1 MLELKNNSFQSRKS
15 LNESLKNNVEIF
27 SFEEIFYDDSKNY
40 LKIKNSDINLTG
52 KYPVI
57 DQGEK
62 FLAGYTNQKPKKIE
76 KEDCIVF
83 GDHSK
88 VFKFINFPFVKGA
101 DGTKVLKL
109 KNENFNTKYFYY
121 FFKTICLPD
130 LGYTRYY
137 KILKEANIPVLKIH
151 QQNELVKL
159 LERIEKLLNIRKEQ
173 IHAYY
178 DLIESLF
185 FHILNNGNIEKNKLK
200 DFIVT
205 SQNGFSKRGKDSR
218 GKIVLKIPNV
228 NYNYLNFEN
237 INRIKLD
244 NKDFKK
250 YLLNLGDL
258 LLVRVNGNPN
268 YVGRST
274 VFDYT
279 LENCCFND
287 HIIRIKTKD
296 INVRYL
302 SYYINS
308 IYGKNQLL
316 QNIKTSAGQYTISRN
331 GLDNIEILYPKREMQ
346 NYFERVFN
354 RVEEEKKKLNS
365 SLAKLE
371 ILFNALMQ
379 EAFSGN
385 LFKDWEGR

>member
-1 MLELKNNSFQSRKS
+1 MEWVKLCDVAEVIMGQSPKSEYCNDNKEGLPFYQGVSDFGEIYPVPTKYCTEPKKIAEIDDILIGVRAPVGDLNISNSKCCIGRGVAAIRA
-15 LNESLKNNVEIF
+15 NEKFI
-27 SFEEIFYDDSKNY
+27 SKNY
-40 LKIKNSDINLTG
+40 LYYFLKTKRQYFDNNSTGSTFKAINKSVLYETLVPIIDIN
-52 KYPVI
+52 K
-57 DQGEK
+57 
-62 FLAGYTNQKPKKIE
+62 QKIIE
-76 KEDCIVF
+76 
-83 GDHSK
+83 
-88 VFKFINFPFVKGA
+88 N
-101 DGTKVLKL
+101 
-109 KNENFNTKYFYY
+109 
-121 FFKTICLPD
+121 
-130 LGYTRYY
+130 
-137 KILKEANIPVLKIH
+137 
-151 QQNELVKL
+151 L
-159 LERIEKLLNIRKEQ
+159 LNRIENIIRKRKEQ
-173 IHAYY
+173 IHAYD

-185 FHILNNGNIEKNKLK
+185 FHILNNGNIKKNKLK

-218 GKIVLKIPNV
+218 GKIVLKIPNI

-379 EAFSGN
+379 EAFSGK
-385 LFKDWEGR
+385 LFKD

>member
-1 MLELKNNSFQSRKS
+1 MEWVRIGDIGKIITGNTPSKKNLEFYKTKDIPFIGPSDIKNFREVNHLYESEKFISHIARSKARIVPKNSILVTCIGNIGKVG
-15 LNESLKNNVEIF
+15 KVEI
-27 SFEEIFYDDSKNY
+27 EEIAFNQQINAIIVEEQDYDVDY
-40 LKIKNSDINLTG
+40 LLYALIFNQKRLESISNAPVVPIINKTAFADFKIK
-52 KYPVI
+52 I
-57 DQGEK
+57 DK
-62 FLAGYTNQKPKKIE
+62 SIKNQKYI
-76 KEDCIVF
+76 
-83 GDHSK
+83 SK
-88 VFKFINFPFVKGA
+88 CLNFIS
-101 DGTKVLKL
+101 KL
-109 KNENFNTKYFYY
+109 
-121 FFKTICLPD
+121 I
-130 LGYTRYY
+130 
-137 KILKEANIPVLKIH
+137 ILK
-151 QQNELVKL
+151 
-159 LERIEKLLNIRKEQ
+159 KEQ
-173 IHAYY
+173 IQAYD

-218 GKIVLKIPNV
+218 GKIVLKIPNI

-365 SLAKLE
+365 SLKELE
-371 ILFNALMQ
+371 NLFDALMQ
-379 EAFSGN
+379 DAFSGN
-385 LFKDWEGR
+385 LFKD

>member
-1 MLELKNNSFQSRKS
+1 MEWVRIGDIGKIITGNTPSKKNLEFYKTKDIPFIGPSDIKNFREVNHLYESEKFISHIARSKARIVPKNSILVTCIGNIGKVG
-15 LNESLKNNVEIF
+15 KVEI
-27 SFEEIFYDDSKNY
+27 EEIAFNQQINAIIVEEQDYDVDY
-40 LKIKNSDINLTG
+40 LLYALIFNQKRLESISNAPVVPIINKTAFADFKIK
-52 KYPVI
+52 I
-57 DQGEK
+57 DK
-62 FLAGYTNQKPKKIE
+62 SIKNQKYI
-76 KEDCIVF
+76 
-83 GDHSK
+83 SK
-88 VFKFINFPFVKGA
+88 CLNFIS
-101 DGTKVLKL
+101 KL
-109 KNENFNTKYFYY
+109 
-121 FFKTICLPD
+121 I
-130 LGYTRYY
+130 
-137 KILKEANIPVLKIH
+137 ILK
-151 QQNELVKL
+151 
-159 LERIEKLLNIRKEQ
+159 KEQ
-173 IHAYY
+173 IQAYD

-218 GKIVLKIPNV
+218 GKIVLKIPNI

-365 SLAKLE
+365 SLKELGD
-371 ILFNALMQ
+371 LFDALMQ
-379 EAFSGN
+379 DAFSGN
-385 LFKDWEGR
+385 LFKD

>member
-1 MLELKNNSFQSRKS
+1 
-15 LNESLKNNVEIF
+15 
-27 SFEEIFYDDSKNY
+27 
-40 LKIKNSDINLTG
+40 
-52 KYPVI
+52 
-57 DQGEK
+57 
-62 FLAGYTNQKPKKIE
+62 
-76 KEDCIVF
+76 
-83 GDHSK
+83 
-88 VFKFINFPFVKGA
+88 
-101 DGTKVLKL
+101 
-109 KNENFNTKYFYY
+109 
-121 FFKTICLPD
+121 
-130 LGYTRYY
+130 
-137 KILKEANIPVLKIH
+137 
-151 QQNELVKL
+151 
-159 LERIEKLLNIRKEQ
+159 
-173 IHAYY
+173 
-178 DLIESLF
+178 
-185 FHILNNGNIEKNKLK
+185 
-200 DFIVT
+200 
-205 SQNGFSKRGKDSR
+205 
-218 GKIVLKIPNV
+218 
-228 NYNYLNFEN
+228 
-237 INRIKLD
+237 
-244 NKDFKK
+244 
-250 YLLNLGDL
+250 
-258 LLVRVNGNPN
+258 
-268 YVGRST
+268 ST

-385 LFKDWEGR
+385 LFKD